1 MKLGRSKLSTSRL
14 RQRHSTLDENT
25 SKSKGS
31 SYRARRS
38 DEEPNLGRQA
48 ERKKLPALHSGSF
61 WLQRF
66 GLIILL
72 FAIVASAVNILNLS
86 TKAEILPATNNSST
100 PTLFNKA
107 AYQGAAD
114 QLLGA
119 SIWNH
124 NKITVD
130 TRQISRQLLVQ
141 FPELVSVSITIPLL
155 GHQPIIYIAPAQ
167 PALIISSASSG
178 SFVINEGGKA
188 VLTTA
193 NNSSVGHVALPVV
206 TDLSGLKIELGHQVL
221 PASTVSFV
229 QTVIAQL
236 SAKKYTVASM
246 TLPPAASELD
256 VSLVGKAYTIKFNLQ
271 NDDPRQQVGTFLAT
285 ITELQSQSITPAKY
299 VDVQVD
305 GRAYYQ

>member
-1 MKLGRSKLSTSRL
+1 MKLTRSKLSTSKL
-14 RQRHSTLDENT
+14 RQRHSTLDESM
-25 SKSKGS
+25 SKRQKS
-31 SYRARRS
+31 SYRSRRS
-38 DEEPNLGRQA
+38 DEESNLGRQVD
-48 ERKKLPALHSGSF
+48 RKKSPAIHSISF

-72 FAIVASAVNILNLS
+72 VASVASAVNVLKLS
-86 TKAEILPATNNSST
+86 TTAEILPATNNSST
-100 PTLFNKA
+100 PILFNKA

-114 QLLGA
+114 QLLAA

-130 TRQISRQLLVQ
+130 TGQIRHQLLLQ
-141 FPELVSVSITIPLL
+141 FPELASVSITIPLL

-188 VLTTA
+188 VITTTSNPPA
-193 NNSSVGHVALPVV
+193 GHVALPVV
-206 TDLSGLKIELGHQVL
+206 TDLSGLKIALGHQVL

-236 SAKKYTVASM
+236 SAKKYEVASM
-246 TLPPAASELD
+246 TLPPSANQLD
-256 VSLVGKAYTIKFNLQ
+256 VNLVGKAYTVKFNLQ
-271 NDDPRQQVGTFLAT
+271 NDDPRQQVGTFLAA
-285 ITELQSQSITPAKY
+285 ITQLQSQNIIPAKY

>member
-1 MKLGRSKLSTSRL
+1 MKLGRNKLSTSKL
-14 RQRHSTLDENT
+14 RQRNSTLDESM
-25 SKSKGS
+25 SKSQGS
-31 SYRARRS
+31 LYRSRRS
-38 DEEPNLGRQA
+38 DEESNLGRQVD
-48 ERKKLPALHSGSF
+48 RKKSPALHSGAF

-72 FAIVASAVNILNLS
+72 LAIAASAVNVLKLS
-86 TKAEILPATNNSST
+86 TTAEILPATNSSST
-100 PTLFNKA
+100 PILFNKA

-114 QLLGA
+114 QLLAA

-124 NKITVD
+124 NKVTVD
-130 TRQISRQLLVQ
+130 TGQISRQLLTQ

-155 GHQPIIYIAPAQ
+155 GHQPIIYMAPAE
-167 PALIISSASSG
+167 PALIINSAASG
-178 SFVINEGGKA
+178 SFVINESGKA
-188 VLTTA
+188 VLTATG
-193 NNSSVGHVALPVV
+193 NSLAGHVTLPVV

-221 PASTVSFV
+221 AASTVSFV

-236 SAKKYTVASM
+236 SAKKYAVASM
-246 TLPPAASELD
+246 TLPPAANQLD
-256 VSLVGKAYTIKFNLQ
+256 VNLAGKAYTVKFNLQ

-285 ITELQSQSITPAKY
+285 ITQLQAQNIIPSKY

>member
-1 MKLGRSKLSTSRL
+1 MKLGRNKLAKSRL
-14 RQRHSTLDENT
+14 RQRNSTLDDT
-25 SKSKGS
+25 MSKSQGS
-31 SYRARRS
+31 SYRSRRS
-38 DEEPNLGRQA
+38 DEESNLGRQA
-48 ERKKLPALHSGSF
+48 ERKKSPAIHSGSF

-72 FAIVASAVNILNLS
+72 FAIVASAVNVLKLS
-86 TKAEILPATNNSST
+86 TTAAILPATSNNSI
-100 PTLFNKA
+100 PILFNKA
-107 AYQGAAD
+107 AYRAAAD
-114 QLLGA
+114 QLLAA

-130 TRQISRQLLVQ
+130 TGQISRQLLVQ

-167 PALIISSASSG
+167 PALVISSASSG
-178 SFVINEGGKA
+178 SFVINQSGKA

-193 NNSSVGHVALPVV
+193 STSSAAHVALPVV
-206 TDLSGLKIELGHQVL
+206 TDLSGLKLALGHQVL

-236 SAKKYTVASM
+236 SAKKYTVTTM
-246 TLPPAASELD
+246 TLPPAANELD
-256 VSLVGKAYTIKFNLQ
+256 VNLAGKAYTIKFNLQ
-271 NDDPRQQVGTFLAT
+271 NNDPRQQVGTFLAT
-285 ITELQSQSITPAKY
+285 VTQLQSQNITPAKY